1 MKKRILS
8 SILILALFASSSA
21 CSVSEQ
27 QEVIKIEKMEA
38 EQSVGASFDILG
50 GKDVMP
56 IAGYYGPFT
65 ESFSSNGQ
73 SIPDYVTDEYFQM
86 IADSGV
92 NLIVSSM
99 EDYKNNPSTI
109 RNILDLGEKY
119 DIGIF
124 VRDSYITDN
133 RGENTLS
140 LEDINLRLSEYR
152 NHKAFCGLTV
162 VDEPGSEVYYQQGG
176 NGGMMEEY
184 PQLSK
189 ILTQDCDIFCYENL
203 IKITS
208 MSQKEAYE
216 EYVKQFCE
224 TLSPTNISY
233 DFYPW
238 DEGDTRGDFTRYF
251 WNLALIREYAQK
263 YEIPFW
269 VFIQAGSQWSDGA
282 QAFDSGEYVP
292 TEGEFDWSVNMSL
305 AFGAQGIQYFPLIQ
319 PYYFAYAES
328 QEFDFERNGMI
339 GAWGNKNR
347 WYYYAQDI
355 NKHIAAIDEVLMN
368 SVSKGIIVSG
378 QKAQEYCADTREAV
392 LDGTSWRE
400 LADVSGNTIVGCF
413 NYQGKTALYVVNNDY
428 EWAQDITLNFQD
440 TYKVRVLQA
449 ADTKYL
455 ATNQLTLNMEAGEGV
470 LVVFE

>member
-8 SILILALFASSSA
+8 SILILTLFVSLSA
-21 CSVSEQ
+21 CSFNEQ
-27 QEVIKIEKMEA
+27 QEVIEIEEMEA
-38 EQSVGASFDILG
+38 EQSVGTSFDILG

-73 SIPDYVTDEYFQM
+73 AIPDYVTDEYFQM

-99 EDYKNNPSTI
+99 ADYKNNPSTI

-140 LEDINLRLSEYR
+140 LEEINLRLSEYR
-152 NHKAFCGLTV
+152 NHNAFCGLTV

-184 PQLSK
+184 PKLSK
-189 ILTQDCDIFCYENL
+189 MLTQDCDIFCYENL

-224 TLSPTNISY
+224 T
-233 DFYPW
+233 
-238 DEGDTRGDFTRYF
+238 
-251 WNLALIREYAQK
+251 
-263 YEIPFW
+263 
-269 VFIQAGSQWSDGA
+269 
-282 QAFDSGEYVP
+282 
-292 TEGEFDWSVNMSL
+292 
-305 AFGAQGIQYFPLIQ
+305 
-319 PYYFAYAES
+319 
-328 QEFDFERNGMI
+328 
-339 GAWGNKNR
+339 
-347 WYYYAQDI
+347 
-355 NKHIAAIDEVLMN
+355 
-368 SVSKGIIVSG
+368 
-378 QKAQEYCADTREAV
+378 
-392 LDGTSWRE
+392 
-400 LADVSGNTIVGCF
+400 
-413 NYQGKTALYVVNNDY
+413 
-428 EWAQDITLNFQD
+428 
-440 TYKVRVLQA
+440 
-449 ADTKYL
+449 
-455 ATNQLTLNMEAGEGV
+455 
-470 LVVFE
+470 